1 MAVWKVAEVKARLSE
16 VLDKTETEGPQV
28 VRRRK
33 IEFHLMT
40 KEQLAERCKVP
51 AAEKPFVS
59 GWDALRPS
67 FEERYDDVEFP
78 RLRGKMRTVDLE

>member
-1 MAVWKVAEVKARLSE
+1 MTVWRVADAKARLSE

-33 IEFHLMT
+33 TEFLLLT
-40 KEQLAERCKVP
+40 KEQLMERCSSA

-59 GWDALRPS
+59 AWDALAPS
-67 FEERYDDVEFP
+67 FAERYDDVEFP
-78 RLRGKMRTVDLE
+78 RLRGKMRPVDLG